1 MARVCQVTGRRP
13 KAGNNRSHSMRA
25 TKRRF
30 MPNVQK
36 RRFWV
41 PSENR
46 YVHLTVSA
54 RGLKRIDIETM
65 AVTPIEFRV
74 NDTRTVYAGGEDVF
88 VRLIDHNRNGDL
100 LSLS

>member
-1 MARVCQVTGRRP
+1 MSRVCQVTGRRP

-41 PSENR
+41 PAEGH

-54 RGLKRIDIETM
+54 RGLKHIDRLGIEKVL
-65 AVTPIEFRV
+65 AEIRA
-74 NDTRTVYAGGEDVF
+74 RGEKV
-88 VRLIDHNRNGDL
+88 
-100 LSLS
+100 

>member
-1 MARVCQVTGRRP
+1 MSQVCQVTGRRP
-13 KAGNNRSHSMRA
+13 VAGNNRSHSMRA

-30 MPNVQK
+30 MPNIQR

-54 RGLKRIDIETM
+54 RGLKKIDRVGIEKVLVEM
-65 AVTPIEFRV
+65 RAR
-74 NDTRTVYAGGEDVF
+74 GEKV
-88 VRLIDHNRNGDL
+88 
-100 LSLS
+100 

>member
-54 RGLKRIDIETM
+54 RGLKRIDKIGIEKVV
-65 AVTPIEFRV
+65 AEIRARGERV
-74 NDTRTVYAGGEDVF
+74 
-88 VRLIDHNRNGDL
+88 
-100 LSLS
+100 

>member
-54 RGLKRIDIETM
+54 RGLKRIDKVGID
-65 AVTPIEFRV
+65 RV
-74 NDTRTVYAGGEDVF
+74 VAEIRA
-88 VRLIDHNRNGDL
+88 RGDKV
-100 LSLS
+100 

>member
-13 KAGNNRSHSMRA
+13 KAGNNRSHSMCA

-46 YVHLTVSA
+46 YVPLTVSA
-54 RGLKRIDIETM
+54 RGLKRIDKVGID
-65 AVTPIEFRV
+65 RV
-74 NDTRTVYAGGEDVF
+74 VAEIRA
-88 VRLIDHNRNGDL
+88 RGDKV
-100 LSLS
+100 

>member
-1 MARVCQVTGRRP
+1 LSKVCQVTGRRP

-36 RRFWV
+36 RRFWI
-41 PSENR
+41 PSEGR

-54 RGLKRIDIETM
+54 RGLKRIDRLGIE
-65 AVTPIEFRV
+65 RV
-74 NDTRTVYAGGEDVF
+74 VAEIRAGGQKV
-88 VRLIDHNRNGDL
+88 
-100 LSLS
+100 

>member
-1 MARVCQVTGRRP
+1 MSKVCQVTGRRP

-36 RRFWV
+36 RRFWIS
-41 PSENR
+41 SEGR

-54 RGLKRIDIETM
+54 RGLKRIDRLGIEKVV
-65 AVTPIEFRV
+65 AEIR
-74 NDTRTVYAGGEDVF
+74 AGGQKV
-88 VRLIDHNRNGDL
+88 
-100 LSLS
+100 

>member
-1 MARVCQVTGRRP
+1 LSKVCQVTGRRP

-36 RRFWV
+36 RRFWI
-41 PSENR
+41 PSEGR

-54 RGLKRIDIETM
+54 RGLKRIDRLGIEKVV
-65 AVTPIEFRV
+65 AEIR
-74 NDTRTVYAGGEDVF
+74 AGGQKV
-88 VRLIDHNRNGDL
+88 
-100 LSLS
+100 

>member
-30 MPNVQK
+30 MPNVHT
-36 RRFWV
+36 RRFWL

-46 YVHLTVSA
+46 WIRMTVSA
-54 RGLKRIDIETM
+54 RGMKVIDKVGIE
-65 AVTPIEFRV
+65 RV
-74 NDTRTVYAGGEDVF
+74 VADIRARGEKV
-88 VRLIDHNRNGDL
+88 
-100 LSLS
+100 